1 MLPVYVSNRTD
12 EIHNLVPTAH
22 FRYVNTKDNHSD
34 LITRGINTR
43 QLLSSSVSW
52 QGPTWL
58 ISPTNWPQDDRE
70 YVYDSSAW
78 SQEVV
83 CNSNVGTVP
92 HDKLVDWERFGS
104 YDHIVRVLAWMYR
117 FINNL
122 RARGNTDG
130 TCLSEGS
137 KVAGSMSGINASS
150 LT

>member
-1 MLPVYVSNRTD
+1 MWV
-12 EIHNLVPTAH
+12 
-22 FRYVNTKDNHSD
+22 RYLKINWLTGND
-34 LITRGINTR
+34 LAAT
-43 QLLSSSVSW
+43 
-52 QGPTWL
+52 
-58 ISPTNWPQDDRE
+58 
-70 YVYDSSAW
+70 
-78 SQEVV
+78 
-83 CNSNVGTVP
+83 
-92 HDKLVDWERFGS
+92 